1 MISDASPDWE
11 DIFPCRPL
19 CWRCACSRWQA
30 FHLLVALLVKL
41 ISLVRL
47 LQQAGHGWQSSCWQT
62 LRSRS
67 STTCVY
73 SSQCICVPQLGSLCG
88 AGKGGC
94 VWRSFAGGQGP
105 WGRLGCH
112 VKVCCFF

>member
-19 CWRCACSRWQA
+19 CWHCAYSRWQA

-73 SSQCICVPQLGSLCG
+73 SSQCICVPQLGSRCG
-88 AGKGGC
+88 
-94 VWRSFAGGQGP
+94 GGQEGVGLRSLF
-105 WGRLGCH
+105 WGW
-112 VKVCCFF
+112 VP